1 MGSSDAES
9 DALRRL
15 LATDL
20 LDVAPGL
27 FLRAFPRGGPPRR
40 TCRDVRNDLAALTG
54 IKRVGAFGDVKSAEY
69 QVATECFLLWEHA
82 LLAAREWVGDSAVP
96 YLHRL
101 RRGEQVMAMADP
113 YNAVRTALSAVQPP
127 RL

>member
-1 MGSSDAES
+1 MNIPGRPAPDGGRPYAAAMGSSDAES

-20 LDVAPGL
+20 LA
-27 FLRAFPRGGPPRR
+27 
-40 TCRDVRNDLAALTG
+40 
-54 IKRVGAFGDVKSAEY
+54 
-69 QVATECFLLWEHA
+69 
-82 LLAAREWVGDSAVP
+82 AVP